1 MLCDRVREVP
11 TTSRETARRRRGPA
25 GYEGRASDPIP
36 ASSGSQ
42 VVAAVSGAV
51 EKRLAKHLHPL
62 VRPWLPPL
70 LFDALRPVGGQ
81 RFCRADYQR
90 RERQRQMKNDE
101 AQPSLEAAR
110 EEFFPG
116 V

>member
-1 MLCDRVREVP
+1 MP
-11 TTSRETARRRRGPA
+11 
-25 GYEGRASDPIP
+25 
-36 ASSGSQ
+36 
-42 VVAAVSGAV
+42 
-51 EKRLAKHLHPL
+51 RLALRESRGVGSRLKAQGS
-62 VRPWLPPL
+62 WLTPKAGFCKSEAPRRT
-70 LFDALRPVGGQ
+70 AGGQ

-101 AQPSLEAAR
+101 ARPSPEAAR